1 MKNTSKKVGK
11 KLYRVYYNRI
21 TKSFEIK
28 DFDIQLVND
37 SGVYYFDQHGI
48 NTMYDSFYRIGEYT
62 EHSVTAENYAKS
74 RLLDYIL
81 ELSHPNDTAFIIS
94 FIHKENAEEFIETH
108 QDLLKLKDLSDYYDM
123 IEPRF
128 KRGSISQQLTFL
140 NEDIR
145 SIMNSKKYYKTDS
158 IEDFLYS
165 YIRDVIDNCKA
176 LAPKEDFLYNHI
188 RDALEL
194 DNCESESEETEESNS

>member
-1 MKNTSKKVGK
+1 MKNNSKKVGK

-48 NTMYDSFYRIGEYT
+48 NTMYDSFYHIGEYT
-62 EHSVTAENYAKS
+62 EHSVTAENFAKS

-81 ELSHPNDTAFIIS
+81 ELSHSNDTAYMMS

-108 QDLLKLKDLSDYYDM
+108 QDLLKIKDLSNYYDM

-128 KRGSISQQLTFL
+128 KRGSISQQLTNL

-145 SIMNSKKYYKTDS
+145 YIMDSKKYYKTDS
-158 IEDFLYS
+158 IEDFLYT
-165 YIRDVIDNCKA
+165 YISDVVDICKA
-176 LAPKEDFLYNHI
+176 LAPEKEKEY
-188 RDALEL
+188 
-194 DNCESESEETEESNS
+194 

>member
-1 MKNTSKKVGK
+1 MKNNSKKVGK

-28 DFDIQLVND
+28 DFDVIFV
-37 SGVYYFDQHGI
+37 SGSRVYYFDQYGI
-48 NTMYDSFYRIGEYT
+48 NTMYDEFYRIGEYR
-62 EHSVTAENYAKS
+62 EHSVTAENYAKG

-81 ELSHPNDTAFIIS
+81 ELSHSSDTAYIMS

-108 QDLLKLKDLSDYYDM
+108 QDLLKVKDLSGYYNM

-128 KRGSISQQLTFL
+128 KRGIISQQLIYL

-145 SIMNSKKYYKTDS
+145 YIMNSKKYYKTDS
-158 IEDFLYS
+158 IEDFLYA
-165 YIRDVIDNCKA
+165 YIRDVIDNYKA
-176 LAPKEDFLYNHI
+176 LAPKKDFLYDYN
-188 RDALEL
+188 RDVL
-194 DNCESESEETEESNS
+194 DNGEAEPENGGK

>member
-1 MKNTSKKVGK
+1 MKNNSKEIGK
-11 KLYRVYYNRI
+11 KLYRVYYNGI

-28 DFDIQLVND
+28 DFDIQLVNGD
-37 SGVYYFDQHGI
+37 GIYYFDQHGL

-81 ELSHPNDTAFIIS
+81 ELSHSNDTAFIMS

-158 IEDFLYS
+158 IEDFLHV
-165 YIRDVIDNCKA
+165 YINDVIDNCKA
-176 LAPKEDFLYNHI
+176 LEPKEDFLYDHI

>member
-1 MKNTSKKVGK
+1 MKNNSKKVGK

-28 DFDIQLVND
+28 DFDVIFV
-37 SGVYYFDQHGI
+37 SGSRVYYFDQYGI
-48 NTMYDSFYRIGEYT
+48 NTMYDEFYRIGEYR
-62 EHSVTAENYAKS
+62 EHSVTAENYAKG

-81 ELSHPNDTAFIIS
+81 ELSHSSDTAYIMS

-108 QDLLKLKDLSDYYDM
+108 QDLLKVKDLSGYYNM

-128 KRGSISQQLTFL
+128 KRGIISQQLIYL

-145 SIMNSKKYYKTDS
+145 YIMNSKKYYKTDS
-158 IEDFLYS
+158 IEDFLYA
-165 YIRDVIDNCKA
+165 YIRDVIDNYKA
-176 LAPKEDFLYNHI
+176 LAPKKDFLYDYN
-188 RDALEL
+188 RDVL
-194 DNCESESEETEESNS
+194 DNGDAEPENGGK

>member
-1 MKNTSKKVGK
+1 MKNNSKKVGK

-28 DFDIQLVND
+28 DFDVQLVND
-37 SGVYYFDQHGI
+37 SGVYYFDEYGI
-48 NTMYDSFYRIGEYT
+48 NTMYDGFYRIGEYT
-62 EHSVTAENYAKS
+62 EHSVTAENYAKG

-81 ELSHPNDTAFIIS
+81 ELFHSNDTAFIMS

-123 IEPRF
+123 IEPQF
-128 KRGSISQQLTFL
+128 KRGSISQQLTYL

-158 IEDFLYS
+158 IEDFLYT
-165 YIRDVIDNCKA
+165 YIRDVIDNCET
-176 LAPKEDFLYNHI
+176 LAPKEDFLYDYISN
-188 RDALEL
+188 AL
-194 DNCESESEETEESNS
+194 DNCKAEPETEESKS

>member
-1 MKNTSKKVGK
+1 MKNNSKKVGK
-11 KLYRVYYNRI
+11 KLYRVYHNRI

-28 DFDIQLVND
+28 DFDVQLVND
-37 SGVYYFDQHGI
+37 SGVYYFDEYGI
-48 NTMYDSFYRIGEYT
+48 NTMYDGFYRIGEYT
-62 EHSVTAENYAKS
+62 EHSVTAENYAKG

-81 ELSHPNDTAFIIS
+81 ELFHSNDTAFIMS

-123 IEPRF
+123 IEPQF
-128 KRGSISQQLTFL
+128 KRGSISQQLTYL

-158 IEDFLYS
+158 IEDFLYT
-165 YIRDVIDNCKA
+165 YIRDVIDNCET
-176 LAPKEDFLYNHI
+176 LAPKEDFLYDYISN
-188 RDALEL
+188 AL
-194 DNCESESEETEESNS
+194 DNCKAEPETEESKS

>member
-1 MKNTSKKVGK
+1 MKNNSKKVGK

-28 DFDIQLVND
+28 DFDVIFV
-37 SGVYYFDQHGI
+37 SGSRVYYFDQYGI
-48 NTMYDSFYRIGEYT
+48 NTMYDEFYRIGEYR
-62 EHSVTAENYAKS
+62 EHSVTAENYAKG

-81 ELSHPNDTAFIIS
+81 ELSHSSDTAYIMS

-108 QDLLKLKDLSDYYDM
+108 QDLLKVKDLSGYYNM

-128 KRGSISQQLTFL
+128 KRGIISQQLTYL

-145 SIMNSKKYYKTDS
+145 YIMNSKKYYKTDS
-158 IEDFLYS
+158 IEDFLYA
-165 YIRDVIDNCKA
+165 YIRDVIDNYKA
-176 LAPKEDFLYNHI
+176 LAPKKDFLYDYN
-188 RDALEL
+188 RDAL
-194 DNCESESEETEESNS
+194 DNGEAEPENGGK

>member
-1 MKNTSKKVGK
+1 MKNNSKKVGK

-28 DFDIQLVND
+28 DFDVQLVND
-37 SGVYYFDQHGI
+37 SGVYYFDQYGI
-48 NTMYDSFYRIGEYT
+48 NTMYDGFYRIGEYT
-62 EHSVTAENYAKS
+62 EHSVTAENYAKG

-81 ELSHPNDTAFIIS
+81 ELSHSSDTAYIMS

-108 QDLLKLKDLSDYYDM
+108 QDLLKVKDLSGYYDM
-123 IEPRF
+123 IEPRY

-145 SIMNSKKYYKTDS
+145 SIMNNKKYYKTDS
-158 IEDFLYS
+158 IEDFLYA
-165 YIRDVIDNCKA
+165 YIRDAIDNCKA
-176 LAPKEDFLYNHI
+176 LAPKEDFLYDYI
-188 RDALEL
+188 SDAL
-194 DNCESESEETEESNS
+194 DNGKAESKKTEESIS

>member
-1 MKNTSKKVGK
+1 MKNNSKKVGK

-28 DFDIQLVND
+28 DFDVIFV
-37 SGVYYFDQHGI
+37 SGSRVYYFDQYGI
-48 NTMYDSFYRIGEYT
+48 NTMYDEFYRIGEYR
-62 EHSVTAENYAKS
+62 EHSVTAENYAKG

-81 ELSHPNDTAFIIS
+81 ELSHSSDTAYIMS

-108 QDLLKLKDLSDYYDM
+108 QDLLKVKDLSGYYNM

-128 KRGSISQQLTFL
+128 KRGIISQQLIYL

-145 SIMNSKKYYKTDS
+145 YIMNSKKYYKTDS
-158 IEDFLYS
+158 IEDFLYA
-165 YIRDVIDNCKA
+165 YIRDVIDNYKA
-176 LAPKEDFLYNHI
+176 LAPKKDFLYDYN
-188 RDALEL
+188 RDAL
-194 DNCESESEETEESNS
+194 DNGEAEPENGGK